1 MKHRLTALLALT
13 AVVAT
18 PALASAAT
26 LIYPDIPAKVSMDD
40 HLAVVVPL
48 ATAATASHQMAA
60 VVPTSLIGPG
70 GRLIYPDIPAKVSM
84 DDHMAVVTP
93 LATTATASHQT
104 AAIVPRNGDA
114 SQRLASAEITYLAS
128 ECPAVLSHP
137 AEHTAVLDSF
147 CQNGRA

>member
-1 MKHRLTALLALT
+1 MKHRLTALFALT
-13 AVVAT
+13 AMVAM

-48 ATAATASHQMAA
+48 ASAVTAPHKTA
-60 VVPTSLIGPG
+60 L
-70 GRLIYPDIPAKVSM
+70 
-84 DDHMAVVTP
+84 
-93 LATTATASHQT
+93 
-104 AAIVPRNGDA
+104 IVPRDGDA

-137 AEHTAVLDSF
+137 ADHTAVLDRF
-147 CQNGRA
+147 CQNGRG